1 MPQSLNIAICE
12 DEAAE
17 TKLLCDIL
25 DHSDIKNS
33 YTVFTGADALL
44 ASYERDKYDLL
55 LMDIYMKDSMTG
67 IEAISLIREKD
78 ADIPVAFITTS
89 KDHAL
94 ESYRLS
100 AIGYIE
106 KPVSETELN
115 NVLHIAMLKKADAPS
130 LYVKRNGT
138 MEKLAFSDIMYI
150 EQRARQIFIHRKDN
164 TEIVCYEKLSELS
177 GQLPDGLFFLPHKS
191 YAVNLSYVMQ
201 IDTDLK
207 CFVMTDNS
215 NIPIKRELTAKAR
228 KALENGTF
236 FAASHCIGNPEEL
249 REIAAALKEFYGETA
264 TYEKVK
270 ATVDELDTRL
280 ADIQS
285 GKLAADSSLSVTY
298 SVLEDGFPTA
308 DTFPAVGSVEID
320 ETNDTITLNTSDAL
334 IVRWI
339 SDGKLIATTKA
350 DDAVLDLNEY
360 ADRLGNY
367 VRAEVF
373 GEGGILYTQAFL
385 LNAEDNA
392 AANGGKSEKFFDF
405 GFIDCLFAIF
415 KNWIDILGRKLA
427 RVC

>member
-115 NVLHIAMLKKADAPS
+115 NVLHLAMLKKADTPS

-150 EQRARQIFIHRKDN
+150 EQRARQIFIHMKDN

-177 GQLPDGLFFLPHKS
+177 GQLPAGLFFLPHKS

-207 CFVMTDNS
+207 CFVMADNS
-215 NIPIKRELTAKAR
+215 NIPIKRELTVKAR
-228 KALENGTF
+228 KALERYF
-236 FAASHCIGNPEEL
+236 FEH
-249 REIAAALKEFYGETA
+249 
-264 TYEKVK
+264 
-270 ATVDELDTRL
+270 TR
-280 ADIQS
+280 
-285 GKLAADSSLSVTY
+285 SL
-298 SVLEDGFPTA
+298 L
-308 DTFPAVGSVEID
+308 
-320 ETNDTITLNTSDAL
+320 
-334 IVRWI
+334 
-339 SDGKLIATTKA
+339 
-350 DDAVLDLNEY
+350 
-360 ADRLGNY
+360 
-367 VRAEVF
+367 
-373 GEGGILYTQAFL
+373 
-385 LNAEDNA
+385 
-392 AANGGKSEKFFDF
+392 
-405 GFIDCLFAIF
+405 
-415 KNWIDILGRKLA
+415 
-427 RVC
+427 

>member
-89 KDHAL
+89 KEHAL

-115 NVLHIAMLKKADAPS
+115 NVLHLAMLKKADAPS

-150 EQRARQIFIHRKDN
+150 EQRARQIFIHMKDN

-191 YAVNLSYVMQ
+191 YAVNLSYAMQ

-207 CFVMTDNS
+207 CFVMADNS
-215 NIPIKRELTAKAR
+215 NIPIKRELTVKAR
-228 KALENGTF
+228 KALERYF
-236 FAASHCIGNPEEL
+236 FEH
-249 REIAAALKEFYGETA
+249 
-264 TYEKVK
+264 
-270 ATVDELDTRL
+270 TR
-280 ADIQS
+280 
-285 GKLAADSSLSVTY
+285 SL
-298 SVLEDGFPTA
+298 L
-308 DTFPAVGSVEID
+308 
-320 ETNDTITLNTSDAL
+320 
-334 IVRWI
+334 
-339 SDGKLIATTKA
+339 
-350 DDAVLDLNEY
+350 
-360 ADRLGNY
+360 
-367 VRAEVF
+367 
-373 GEGGILYTQAFL
+373 
-385 LNAEDNA
+385 
-392 AANGGKSEKFFDF
+392 
-405 GFIDCLFAIF
+405 
-415 KNWIDILGRKLA
+415 
-427 RVC
+427 